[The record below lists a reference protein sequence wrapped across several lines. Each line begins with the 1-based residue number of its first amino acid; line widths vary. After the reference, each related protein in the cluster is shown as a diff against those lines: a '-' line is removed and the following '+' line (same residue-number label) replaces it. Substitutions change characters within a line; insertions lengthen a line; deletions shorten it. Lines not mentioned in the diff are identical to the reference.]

1 MNSAMAAEVAGVLAE
16 TAQLYVGVSTPQ
28 GPHVTP
34 ELFAV
39 NGDRIICVTAAP
51 TVKSRRLRL
60 VPHVACAAR
69 HGARSVSMVG
79 KATVIDPASP
89 ATLVRAP
96 RRAAAASLDA
106 TLYTVGNLAELSGA
120 AMDLLAGRLG
130 QPLPPHRVLI
140 ILEPQAVS
148 VTDEGTVRCESGWAE
163 LSGYA
168 HDPASSTGRAG
179 RRRSP
184 LTLPDLGPL
193 PDGLAELTTAGE
205 TMVGWTRID
214 GTPLTL
220 PAAWDHRTSAATVPA
235 ELFRLTGAARTSATC
250 VTFDTWSGYGPSG
263 KQGLMLRGTGRAVG
277 SDAMV
282 ELRCKLNRATYWL
295 GTTTDT
301 VAL

>member
-1 MNSAMAAEVAGVLAE
+1 MNSAVAAEVAGVLAGA
-16 TAQLYVGVSTPQ
+16 AQVYVGVSTPR

-39 NGDRIICVTAAP
+39 NGRRIVCMTAAP
-51 TVKSRRLRL
+51 TVKSRRLRG

-69 HGARSVSMVG
+69 NGALSVSMVG

-89 ATLVRAP
+89 ATFLRAP
-96 RRAAAASLDA
+96 RRAASASLDA
-106 TLYTVGNLAELSGA
+106 TLFTVGNLAELSGA
-120 AMDLLAGRLG
+120 AMDLLADRLG
-130 QPLPPHRVLI
+130 QPIPPHRVVI
-140 ILEPQAVS
+140 ILEPQAAS
-148 VTDEGTVRCESGWAE
+148 ITDEMTVRCESGWAE

-168 HDPASSTGRAG
+168 HDPASPVGRAG

-184 LTLPDLGPL
+184 PTLPDFAPL
-193 PDGLAELTTAGE
+193 PDGLATLTSAGE

-220 PAAWDHRTSAATVPA
+220 PAAWDHRSSAATVPA
-235 ELFRLTGAARTSATC
+235 ELFRLTGAARTSAAC

-277 SDAMV
+277 SGAMV
-282 ELRCKLNRATYWL
+282 ELRCTLNRATYWL